1 MIDGTAYSVM
11 VGVGELFIPAFA
23 LALSMG
29 EVVSGLIATAPAL
42 IGASLQLLSAQGVRW
57 LGSHKRWTV
66 LMAGIQ
72 AASFAPLIVAAMIG
86 PIPAWALLLAA
97 SIYWASGQSAGSAW
111 STWIGTNV
119 PRPVRARFFG
129 LRSRSLQAGT
139 LAGFLLGGAALGMAT
154 NWQPLRQI
162 ADPASA
168 LPYFAIIFALALLC
182 RALSTALLMRQTER
196 DPLPSGMRYVSPLQ
210 MIRRFRSQKSGHDGR
225 LIFYMLC
232 VTFAANVSAP
242 FMNPYFLEHQG
253 RSYIVYAALVGTVLL
268 GKVLALGLLG
278 KIARRSGPIPL
289 LLVGGIGV
297 APISVL
303 VLLSDNIYY
312 ILLIQ
317 LFSGVVWACFE
328 LATWLL
334 FLDHLPEEER
344 TAILSSYFFFNTLAM
359 TLGSLLGGWILAVL
373 GKDFN
378 AYFWAF
384 SLSTFLRFT
393 TVILLW
399 KLLRVL
405 KNEPPAEVK
414 PENLDGPESA
424 AWIDERSI
432 GK

>member
-11 VGVGELFIPAFA
+11 VGVGELYLPAFA

-29 EVVSGLIATAPAL
+29 EVVSGLIATVPAL
-42 IGASLQLLSAQGVRW
+42 AGASLQLLSAQGVRW
-57 LGSHKRWTV
+57 VGSHKRWTV
-66 LMAGIQ
+66 LMAGLQ
-72 AASFAPLIVAAMIG
+72 AAAFLPLIVAALLG
-86 PIPAWALLLAA
+86 TIPSWALLLAA

-111 STWIGTNV
+111 STFIGTIV

-129 LRSRSLQAGT
+129 LRSRALQAGT
-139 LAGFLLGGAALGMAT
+139 LAGFLLAGAALGLAT
-154 NWQPLRQI
+154 QWRPLRDI

-168 LPYFAIIFALALLC
+168 LPYFAIIFAIALIC
-182 RALSTALLMRQTER
+182 RALSTAMLIRQTER
-196 DPLPSGMRYVSPLQ
+196 DPLPRGLRYVSPLA
-210 MIRRFRSQKSGHDGR
+210 MVRRFHSQTAGHDGR

-242 FMNPYFLEHQG
+242 FMNPYFLELQG
-253 RSYIVYAALVGTVLL
+253 RSYIVYAGLVGTVLL

-289 LLVGGIGV
+289 LIVGGIGV
-297 APISVL
+297 APISIL
-303 VLLSDNIYY
+303 VLLSENIFY

-344 TAILSSYFFFNTLAM
+344 TAIMSSYFFFNTLAM
-359 TLGSLLGGWILAVL
+359 TVGSLLGGWILGAM

-378 AYFWAF
+378 AYLWAF
-384 SLSTFLRFT
+384 SLSTLLRFA

-405 KNEPPAEVK
+405 RQEPPVPVA
-414 PENLDGPESA
+414 PESLDGPGSA
-424 AWIDERSI
+424 AWIDDRAA